1 MRGTR
6 FLDCRVHRTDFVE
19 ADLQESVFRGSDLEG
34 SLFHK
39 TGLERADFTGAR
51 SFAIDPTSN
60 RIKKAKFSSPEVLT
74 LLAPF
79 EIVVK
84 D

>member
-1 MRGTR
+1 
-6 FLDCRVHRTDFVE
+6 
-19 ADLQESVFRGSDLEG
+19 VFRGSDLEG

-39 TGLERADFTGAR
+39 TGLERADFSGAR
-51 SFAIDPTSN
+51 AYAIDPTAN
-60 RIKKAKFSSPEVLT
+60 RIKKAKFSYPEVLT

-79 EIVVK
+79 EIVVS